1 MSTRTRAERRDELVE
16 ALACYGMDMPR
27 LHHILSTWPGMAAEI
42 EGVIAQTDRTHGE
55 VAAAYVTWVE
65 AMRGQTAIAPATVDR
80 IAVLLAQP
88 PLIPLSA
95 IRSGTQPV

>member
-1 MSTRTRAERRDELVE
+1 MSTRTRVERRDELIE
-16 ALACYGMDMPR
+16 ALGHPQMDMLR

-55 VAAAYVTWVE
+55 VAAAYVTWVDT
-65 AMRGQTAIAPATVDR
+65 MRGQTAIAPATVDR

-95 IRSGTQPV
+95 ILSGTQSV